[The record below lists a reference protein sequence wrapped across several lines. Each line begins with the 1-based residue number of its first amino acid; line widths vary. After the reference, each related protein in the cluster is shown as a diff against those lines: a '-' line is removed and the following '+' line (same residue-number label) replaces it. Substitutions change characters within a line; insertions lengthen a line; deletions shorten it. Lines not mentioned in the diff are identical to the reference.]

1 METEQEK
8 KEKKWVE
15 HMKKLYHKDTKG
27 WKNEQWSKWWHK
39 CMKIQGSLNPNKSGH
54 YARNTCNEGKN
65 LSRVHFQLKE
75 EEQIKNNKK
84 MIKTLSNFFGLKEGG
99 SKKSRKSKASQKS
112 RKVKSKSR
120 KSKASQKSRQSR
132 KQSKRLEREIQLS
145 KEMSKRM
152 SKKTPMIA
160 SSHGIS
166 LLKRSKRNMSKGR
179 PLASARDFLL
189 ATSILTA
196 ALSPYDPHPM
206 AKKSQIAPDT
216 QVHLDWHKGQ
226 FPDKELTSKQYKKLM
241 KRSKRGKR
249 LATIK
254 EGGGGKFSKKCEG
267 YAKLKTES
275 THDDL
280 PIKNIEDAKAAIK
293 EIVETLDCK
302 ELEEGMIETFN
313 KPPYLKE
320 NGEHDWVRIN
330 ANICEMQ
337 CPKKEGGRKKNRK
350 KRTKR
355 RRRKKRTKKSRK
367 MRGGDRLNCLNT
379 DEIKVGK
386 KYRLYIHPD
395 GYDKHRC
402 QEMGRSYDVKTLR
415 KIKEKQAY
423 FFDDGLILI
432 RDDEMSPEYL
442 FQTNA
447 DTLEIEEV
455 YTIVPHND
463 PYRKGQIE
471 DINKRF

>member
-1 METEQEK
+1 ME
-8 KEKKWVE
+8 KEKTPQQQWVE

-65 LSRVHFQLKE
+65 LSRVHFQLKK
-75 EEQIKNNKK
+75 EEQIKNQKE
-84 MIKTLSNFFGLKEGG
+84 MLKTLSNFFGLKEGG

-206 AKKSQIAPDT
+206 AQKSKIAPDT

-226 FPDKELTSKQYKKLM
+226 FPDKQLTSKQYKKLM
-241 KRSKRGKR
+241 KRGKR

-254 EGGGGKFSKKCEG
+254 EGGGGKNSKCNNTYKQLQQDSE
-267 YAKLKTES
+267 
-275 THDDL
+275 DDL

-293 EIVETLDCK
+293 EIVETLGCK

-313 KPPYLKE
+313 KPPYLKD
-320 NGEHDWVRIN
+320 GKHDWVKIN
-330 ANICEMQ
+330 EDICEMKCGLNQ
-337 CPKKEGGRKKNRK
+337 KAGKRISKKKKKRRTKKNRK
-350 KRTKR
+350 KRTKK
-355 RRRKKRTKKSRK
+355 RRRK
-367 MRGGDRLNCLNT
+367 
-379 DEIKVGK
+379 
-386 KYRLYIHPD
+386 
-395 GYDKHRC
+395 
-402 QEMGRSYDVKTLR
+402 
-415 KIKEKQAY
+415 
-423 FFDDGLILI
+423 
-432 RDDEMSPEYL
+432 
-442 FQTNA
+442 
-447 DTLEIEEV
+447 
-455 YTIVPHND
+455 
-463 PYRKGQIE
+463 
-471 DINKRF
+471 